1 MKTLHLIPLLLAV
14 VLAAPIPSA
23 FSATAVKAETSAQ
36 RTFASPEDAAAA
48 LIAAAHASDRQAI
61 FSIMGAG
68 SSSWLPSGDA
78 AGDRE
83 DWIRFV
89 TAYETKHLIVPGP
102 DGRATLV
109 VGNEEWPFPAP
120 LMRRGDTWFFDAAT
134 GREEVIRRRIGR
146 NELDTMQTLLAI
158 VDAQREY
165 ASDDPDGNGFHDYA
179 RRFIST
185 PGKRDGL
192 YWPVEEGARPSP
204 LGPLIGTA
212 ASSIRASYS
221 GNPDHSGPGSYHG
234 YRYRLLEAQGKAAP
248 GGAYDYR
255 VGDKLIG
262 GFAVVA
268 YPREYGVSGVMTFM
282 INHDGVLYEKNLGA
296 KTERIVL
303 EMKLFNPD
311 ASWKKGQ

>member
-1 MKTLHLIPLLLAV
+1 MKTLHLIPLLLAA

-36 RTFASPEDAAAA
+36 RTFATPEKAAAA
-48 LIAAAHASDRQAI
+48 LIAAAHATDRQAI
-61 FSIMGAG
+61 FSIIGPG

-78 AGDRE
+78 ASDRE
-83 DWIRFV
+83 DWTRFLA
-89 TAYETKHLIVPGP
+89 AYETKHAIVPGP
-102 DGRATLV
+102 DGKATLV
-109 VGNEEWPFPAP
+109 VGNEDWPFPAP
-120 LMRRGDTWFFDAAT
+120 LMRRGEVWAFDATT

-146 NELDTMQTLLAI
+146 NELDTMQTLLAV

-165 ASDDPDGNGFHDYA
+165 ASEDPDGNGFHDYA

-192 YWPVEEGARPSP
+192 YWPVAEGARPSP

-212 ASSIRASYS
+212 ASSIRANYS
-221 GNPDHSGPGSYHG
+221 SNPEQSGPGSYHG

-268 YPREYGVSGVMTFM
+268 YPHEYGVSGVMTFM
-282 INHDGVLYEKNLGA
+282 ISHDGVLYEKNLGT
-296 KTERIVL
+296 KTERIAL
-303 EMKLFNPD
+303 EMKRFNPD
-311 ASWKKGQ
+311 ASWKKGK